1 MKSRGLL
8 PLALLAT
15 LILATL
21 GNAQAGE
28 PDKASMQAYKEL
40 LEMSL
45 KEKKG
50 LMFHD
55 NGQAIGGAV
64 TKIGDDGFIEVR
76 NQQYGRIIIRLEQ
89 VDALAAN

>member
-28 PDKASMQAYKEL
+28 PDKASMQAYNEL

-50 LMFHD
+50 LMFYV

>member
-1 MKSRGLL
+1 MKSYALL
-8 PLALLAT
+8 PLALLVT
-15 LILATL
+15 LQLAPL
-21 GNAQAGE
+21 GSAQAGE

-50 LMFHD
+50 LMFYV

-64 TKIGDDGFIEVR
+64 TKIGDDGFVEVR
-76 NQQYGRIIIRLEQ
+76 NQQYDRILIRLEQ
-89 VDALAAN
+89 IDALAAN

>member
-1 MKSRGLL
+1 MKSHGLL

-15 LILATL
+15 LQLATL

-28 PDKASMQAYKEL
+28 PDNASLQAYKEL

-50 LMFHD
+50 LMFYV

-76 NQQYGRIIIRLEQ
+76 NQQYDRILIRLEQ
-89 VDALAAN
+89 IDALAAN